1 MAAEIE
7 ESLRT
12 LLKTFDAVTALL
24 GGATNPR
31 IRPDRLDEGD
41 TLPAIIIEVDDEEQ
55 LNDLSGVGGLVR
67 ADVNV
72 KCRAA
77 TKKGARLLAW
87 AVRTNNTD
95 PGTGL
100 AGYSGEA
107 GDQTIHAVLDDE
119 TPSYTP
125 AGDGRD
131 DGHYDVDMDFTI
143 MFNETT

>member
-1 MAAEIE
+1 MAQELE

-12 LLKTFDAVTALL
+12 LLKTFDAVTALV
-24 GGATNPR
+24 GGATAPR
-31 IRPDRLDEGD
+31 IRPDRLDESD

-55 LNDLSGVGGLVR
+55 LNDLSGTGGLVR
-67 ADVNV
+67 APVNLV
-72 KCRAA
+72 CRAA
-77 TKKGARLLAW
+77 TKAAARLLAR

-100 AGYSGEA
+100 AGYSGAA
-107 GDQTIHAVLDDE
+107 GEQTIHAVLDDE

-131 DGHYDVDMDFTI
+131 DGHYDVNLDFTI
-143 MFNETT
+143 MFNEPI